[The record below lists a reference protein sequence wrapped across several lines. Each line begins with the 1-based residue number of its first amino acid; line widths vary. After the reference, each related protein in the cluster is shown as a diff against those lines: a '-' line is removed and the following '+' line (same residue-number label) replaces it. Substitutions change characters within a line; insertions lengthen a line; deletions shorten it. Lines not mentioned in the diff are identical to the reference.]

1 MSRQWPCHE
10 KFICKSTLPGVE
22 PLGIARELVCS
33 ISCCAHAARLRCSS
47 GSEFAEQSFR
57 TSLALV
63 PPATERTTE
72 IAVPSPIA
80 DIQVLTQL
88 SATNGAN
95 RFPLIPHVWTAP
107 GCQGFSHV
115 AAVVGAAMCPAFKRL
130 TWPLAIM
137 PSADQV
143 PVKSAHSTMRW
154 PKWVVLITGSTRS
167 ALRAVGPLQPF
178 RHATTAQSCSSS
190 PSLSLAPTRYRARA
204 TGSL

>member
-1 MSRQWPCHE
+1 MSAQAAWRVADDGSRWRSPDNPTRLSCRLE
-10 KFICKSTLPGVE
+10 EWVRR
-22 PLGIARELVCS
+22 LGA
-33 ISCCAHAARLRCSS
+33 
-47 GSEFAEQSFR
+47 
-57 TSLALV
+57 SLTDAYDC
-63 PPATERTTE
+63 
-72 IAVPSPIA
+72 IM
-80 DIQVLTQL
+80 
-88 SATNGAN
+88 GMG
-95 RFPLIPHVWTAP
+95 HVWTAP

-178 RHATTAQSCSSS
+178 RHATTARSCSSS
-190 PSLSLAPTRYRARA
+190 PSLSLAPRAIARERPALCSSLLSPSSPMPSWRSCWPALWPRPSSACARVAWSA
-204 TGSL
+204 TADAWCHAFAHIE